1 MWRKKCLNLR
11 FQQGD
16 DATEKS
22 FKQKNV
28 DQGRLVEKNVSQ
40 IEDPTGFVDGYK
52 DRLMMLL
59 RRVLNSMEMGL

>member
-1 MWRKKCLNLR
+1 MR

-59 RRVLNSMEMGL
+59 RRVLNSMEMEL